1 MPDILEQLRQK
12 EETLAT
18 FRSKE
23 VRRQGREEQ
32 LLKQLKTDYSLD
44 TIDQAVVLQEQL
56 QAQQDEREEGLKA
69 LDTEMGN
76 IIAAA
81 KSPEGDTSCG

>member
-1 MPDILEQLRQK
+1 MEQLHQK
-12 EETLAT
+12 EETLTAL
-18 FRSKE
+18 RSNE

-69 LDTEMGN
+69 LDVEMGD

-81 KSPEGDTSCG
+81 KTPEETAPCG